1 MKAEFNIKQKINQT
15 LVNGGRLENL
25 MDERKEQ
32 KLLDENSNTKIA
44 I

>member
-1 MKAEFNIKQKINQT
+1 MKAEFNIKQKNNQT

-32 KLLDENSNTKIA
+32 KLLDENSNTKIT